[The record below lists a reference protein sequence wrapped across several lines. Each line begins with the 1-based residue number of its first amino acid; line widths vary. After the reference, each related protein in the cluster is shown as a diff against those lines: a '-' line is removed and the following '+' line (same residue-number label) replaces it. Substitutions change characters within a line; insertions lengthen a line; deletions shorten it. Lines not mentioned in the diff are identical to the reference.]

1 MQNQNPE
8 FIILGGAA
16 QDSVLETGEETEEEE
31 SAPEFKY
38 SSIKS
43 MVMARNYIKYTISE
57 SFDADPQTEQYKE
70 YIKIYNDICAFI
82 KKNCIHEYVDDYVDL
97 DCDRGGYYITYC
109 KICDETVNKSIFLR
123 SSSAAAAAEQRT

>member
-31 SAPEFKY
+31 ESVPEFNY

-43 MVMARNYIKYTISE
+43 MVMARNYIKYTICE
-57 SFDADPQTEQYKE
+57 SFDTEPESEQYKE

-82 KKNCIHEYVDDYVDL
+82 KKNCIHEFVEDYIDL

-109 KICDETVNKSIFLR
+109 KICDETVNKSIFSR
-123 SSSAAAAAEQRT
+123 SSAPQRT

>member
-16 QDSVLETGEETEEEE
+16 QDSVLETGEETEEQE

-43 MVMARNYIKYTISE
+43 MVMARNYIKYTICE
-57 SFDADPQTEQYKE
+57 SFDVDPQTEQYKE
-70 YIKIYNDICAFI
+70 YIKIYNDICGFI
-82 KKNCIHEYVDDYVDL
+82 KKKLH
-97 DCDRGGYYITYC
+97 T
-109 KICDETVNKSIFLR
+109 
-123 SSSAAAAAEQRT
+123 